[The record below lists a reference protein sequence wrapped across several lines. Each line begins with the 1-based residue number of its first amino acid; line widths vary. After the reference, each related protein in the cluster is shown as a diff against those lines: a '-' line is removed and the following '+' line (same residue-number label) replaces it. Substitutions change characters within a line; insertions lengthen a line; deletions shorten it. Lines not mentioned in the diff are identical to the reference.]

1 MRLYSVIA
9 ALLLLCVIP
18 LSARAESVLK
28 ITEMAVTTKVVK
40 GKPIDSVRRISSASV
55 STLYCFTR
63 IVAPDDEERVIIH
76 KWFKDGTLIAES
88 ELPVKGKRWRTYS
101 KRPIDKSAAGNWR
114 VEAFD
119 ADGNKLKSIEFK
131 IN

>member
-1 MRLYSVIA
+1 MRLYGVVA
-9 ALLLLCVIP
+9 ALLLLIAVP
-18 LSARAESVLK
+18 VSVNAESMLK
-28 ITEMAVTTKVVK
+28 VTEMAVTTKVVK

-63 IVAPDDEERVIIH
+63 LVSTDEDETVIVH
-76 KWFKDGTLIAES
+76 KWFKDGALIAET
-88 ELPVKGKRWRTYS
+88 ELPVKGKRWRTFS
-101 KRPIDKSAAGNWR
+101 QRPIDKSAAGNWR

-119 ADGNKLKSIEFK
+119 ADGNKLKTVEFK